1 MAKNI
6 ENTKNT
12 ANAVDFSGLVEAL
25 VENSHFAG
33 KKVEKGQISAK
44 ALRKWSEA
52 VEKLRIAS
60 FDVYSQCENDNIRLE
75 NLDAVKVDEIFDII
89 RQLFAMCATKNGKIH
104 ANSAIVELC
113 IAYAG
118 CRKVVN
124 SAEMAEAKSNV
135 RIYRKKLSEAVE
147 NESVTAEYVESLK
160 NLVEKWED
168 KVEELSEIADNRLTV
183 PKPVAQARFRVEFE
197 QMIGRKLENRLCMTK
212 EELLAEKKAKADE
225 RKQKRVENKQK
236 KAKADENQQK

>member
-75 NLDAVKVDEIFDII
+75 NLDVVKVDEIYDIL
-89 RQLFAMCATKNGKIH
+89 RQLFAMVSTKNGKIH
-104 ANSAIVELC
+104 ANAAIVELC
-113 IAYAG
+113 VAYSG

-197 QMIGRKLENRLCMTK
+197 QMVGRKLENRLCMTR
-212 EELLAEKKAKADE
+212 EELIAEKDAKRAERKAKRDE
-225 RKQKRVENKQK
+225 K
-236 KAKADENQQK
+236 KKNATK